1 MNRKLLAV
9 AVAGTVAPM
18 VAQAV
23 DVSVSGR
30 VDRIIRFA
38 DNGVQS
44 DIQHLDHGGSP
55 SRYTIS
61 GEGEPMPGIT
71 AGGVVEANFR
81 SNSAGDV
88 DQGDGGDSTSLR
100 HSYVYFSGD
109 FGKLSMGHTTEAGD
123 AMYQSHNGAWLGT
136 EFSADSNSSISVR
149 TVGDGTAGTVYDYF
163 NHGELW
169 ADRADILQYDSPAI
183 GPVSLDI
190 SVRKA
195 DAQDHQW
202 RFGAYLN
209 SDFGGSNLIAAVAV
223 QDDVIGFSG
232 GLAFPQGTS
241 VNFAWG
247 SDDTGNRDYE
257 TFYANVAHSWGNTSV
272 ALQYLNAAEDSTGNE
287 GQSVGFGVNQS
298 LGSGVD
304 VFAGFNNYTF
314 DNRANADFEDVN
326 SFHVGAMVKFN

>member
-23 DVSVSGR
+23 DLSVSGR

-38 DNGVQS
+38 DNGAQS

-55 SRYTIS
+55 SRFTIG

-71 AGGVVEANFR
+71 AGASVEANFR
-81 SNSAGDV
+81 SNSASDV
-88 DQGDGGDSTSLR
+88 DKGDGDDSTSIR
-100 HSYVYFSGD
+100 HTYVYFSGD
-109 FGKLSMGHTTEAGD
+109 FGNLTLGHTTEAGD
-123 AMYQSHNGAWLGT
+123 VMYQSHNGAWLGT
-136 EFSADSNSSISVR
+136 EFSADSNSGISVGGSAL
-149 TVGDGTAGTVYDYF
+149 TVGSYF

-169 ADRADILQYDSPAI
+169 ADRADVLRYTTPAI
-183 GPVSLDI
+183 GPVTLDA

-195 DAQDHQW
+195 DADDHQW
-202 RFGAYLN
+202 RFGAKLS
-209 SDFGGSNLIAAVAV
+209 SDFGGSNLIAGVVVQEDVLGVA
-223 QDDVIGFSG
+223 G

-247 SDDTGNRDYE
+247 SDDDGDRDYE
-257 TFYANVAHSWGNTSV
+257 TFYANVAHTWGNTSV
-272 ALQYLNAAEDSTGNE
+272 AIQYLNASEDSTGRE
-287 GQSVGFGVNQS
+287 GQSVGLGVNQS

-304 VFAGFNNYTF
+304 VFAGFNNYSF
-314 DNRANADFEDVN
+314 DDSSTADFEDVN
-326 SFHVGAMVKFN
+326 AFHIGTMVKFN